1 MDASDGAVASPRN
14 AAATLW
20 LRTTTGRSSRSRAA
34 LSLRNLRTKCLVL
47 PPDRLASRGE
57 SELERFGLS
66 RRENISHDCP
76 SMTIDFRSVPLFNDL
91 SDEQLQLFLKAM
103 QRRRLQAGH
112 VLFERG
118 SVPDCFFLLI
128 EGAVS
133 VRDEDGERFLVH
145 AVTPVGELSV
155 FTNEE
160 RRLAAVVTEPSEV
173 MFLPRPELQQLLET
187 NGELAFGLMRGLL
200 RLAGRKIG
208 RDRRRLREMRE
219 NIVTTQKAMKRM
231 QEFLLEG
238 EDNPLHAAL
247 FEELDANVEQNK
259 RWHYLVEPS
268 RLVRTQIRVDSNV
281 LLRVLALSNEWL
293 HVEPNPS
300 VEFTQGKDWSG
311 VLLLED
317 REMAISG
324 TVEKVTA
331 SEIII
336 FLDELI
342 PDYERQLADHL
353 ARAQM
358 LDVVL

>member
-1 MDASDGAVASPRN
+1 MSLGALNGGIPYLCTRHAPELKDVPSGLLTALPDRGIGWRPALSHDL
-14 AAATLW
+14 AAAPQKL
-20 LRTTTGRSSRSRAA
+20 
-34 LSLRNLRTKCLVL
+34 
-47 PPDRLASRGE
+47 
-57 SELERFGLS
+57 
-66 RRENISHDCP
+66 SHDWP
-76 SMTIDFRSVPLFNDL
+76 SMTNDFRSVPLFNDL
-91 SDEQLQLFLKAM
+91 SDEQLEKFLSKT
-103 QRRRLQAGH
+103 QRRRLQPGH
-112 VLFERG
+112 ILFEKG
-118 SVPDCFFLLI
+118 SVPDCWFLLT

-160 RRLAAVVTEPSEV
+160 RRLTAVVTEPSEV
-173 MFLPRPELQQLLET
+173 MFLARPELQKLLESD
-187 NGELAFGLMRGLL
+187 GQLAFGLMRGLL

-208 RDRRRLREMRE
+208 RDQRRLREMRA

-247 FEELDANVEQNK
+247 FEELDALVEQNK

-268 RLVRTQIRVDSNV
+268 RLVSTQVRVDSK
-281 LLRVLALSNEWL
+281 LELRVIALSNEWL
-293 HVEPNPS
+293 HLQPAPG
-300 VEFTQGKDWSG
+300 VEFVQGKDWSG
-311 VLLLED
+311 VLLLEN
-317 REMAISG
+317 RELPVSG
-324 TVEKVTA
+324 TVEKVA
-331 SEIII
+331 DSEVVI

-342 PDYERQLADHL
+342 PEYAQQLSDHL

>member
-1 MDASDGAVASPRN
+1 V
-14 AAATLW
+14 
-20 LRTTTGRSSRSRAA
+20 
-34 LSLRNLRTKCLVL
+34 
-47 PPDRLASRGE
+47 
-57 SELERFGLS
+57 
-66 RRENISHDCP
+66 SHDCP
-76 SMTIDFRSVPLFNDL
+76 SMNIDFRSVPLFNDL
-91 SDEQLQLFLKAM
+91 SDEQVELFLKAM
-103 QRRRLQAGH
+103 QRRRLPAGH
-112 VLFERG
+112 VLFEQG
-118 SVPDCFFLLI
+118 SVPDCFFLLV

-133 VRDEDGERFLVH
+133 VRDEDGERFLVR

-173 MFLPRPELQQLLET
+173 MFLPRAELQQLLQT

-208 RDRRRLREMRE
+208 RDRRRLREMRA

-247 FEELDANVEQNK
+247 FEELDALVEQNK

-268 RLVRTQIRVDSNV
+268 RLVRTQVRVDSNV
-281 LLRVLALSNEWL
+281 LLRVIALSNEWL
-293 HVEPNPS
+293 HLEANPAC
-300 VEFTQGKDWSG
+300 EFVPGKDWSG
-311 VLLLED
+311 VLLLEE
-317 REMAISG
+317 RELPVSG
-324 TVEKVTA
+324 TVDSVTA
-331 SEIII
+331 TEVVI

-342 PDYERQLADHL
+342 PEYEQDLSVHL
-353 ARAQM
+353 SRAQM

>member
-1 MDASDGAVASPRN
+1 
-14 AAATLW
+14 
-20 LRTTTGRSSRSRAA
+20 
-34 LSLRNLRTKCLVL
+34 
-47 PPDRLASRGE
+47 
-57 SELERFGLS
+57 
-66 RRENISHDCP
+66 
-76 SMTIDFRSVPLFNDL
+76 MTQDLRSVPLFNDL
-91 SDEQLQLFLKAM
+91 SDEQLELFLSAA
-103 QRRRLQAGH
+103 QTRRLPPGH
-112 VLFERG
+112 VLFEQG
-118 SVPDCFFLLI
+118 SVPDCWFLLT

-133 VRDEDGERFLVH
+133 VRDEDGERFLVR

-173 MFLPRPELQQLLET
+173 MFLSRPDLQQLLESR
-187 NGELAFGLMRGLL
+187 GELGFGLMRGLL

-208 RDRRRLREMRE
+208 RDQRRLREMRA

-247 FEELDANVEQNK
+247 FEELDALVEQNK

-281 LLRVLALSNEWL
+281 ELRVLALSNEWL
-293 HVEPNPS
+293 HVEPSPA
-300 VEFTQGKDWSG
+300 VEFTVGKDWSG

-317 REMAISG
+317 RELPISG
-324 TVEKVTA
+324 SVEKVTA
-331 SEIII
+331 TEVAI

-342 PDYERQLADHL
+342 PEYEKQLADHL

>member
-1 MDASDGAVASPRN
+1 MITDY
-14 AAATLW
+14 
-20 LRTTTGRSSRSRAA
+20 RS
-34 LSLRNLRTKCLVL
+34 
-47 PPDRLASRGE
+47 
-57 SELERFGLS
+57 
-66 RRENISHDCP
+66 I
-76 SMTIDFRSVPLFNDL
+76 PLFNDL
-91 SDEQLQLFLKAM
+91 NDEQLELFLRAT
-103 QRRRLQAGH
+103 QRRRLPAGH
-112 VLFERG
+112 VLFEQG
-118 SVPDCFFLLI
+118 SVPDCWFLLT

-133 VRDEDGERFLVH
+133 VRDEDGERFLVR

-160 RRLAAVVTEPSEV
+160 RRLSAVVTEPSEV
-173 MFLPRPELQQLLET
+173 MFLPRPDLQKLLET
-187 NGELAFGLMRGLL
+187 HGEVAFGLMRGLL
-200 RLAGRKIG
+200 RLTGRKIG
-208 RDRRRLREMRE
+208 RDQRRLREMRE
-219 NIVTTQKAMKRM
+219 NIITTQKAMKRM

-247 FEELDANVEQNK
+247 FEELDALVEQNK

-268 RLVRTQIRVDSNV
+268 RLVSTQVRVDSNV

-293 HVEPNPS
+293 HIESNPA
-300 VEFTQGKDWSG
+300 VEFTVGKDWSA

-317 REMAISG
+317 REVPISG

-331 SEIII
+331 NGVVV

-342 PDYERQLADHL
+342 PEYENQLAGHL

>member
-1 MDASDGAVASPRN
+1 MGSEGGVVP
-14 AAATLW
+14 
-20 LRTTTGRSSRSRAA
+20 
-34 LSLRNLRTKCLVL
+34 
-47 PPDRLASRGE
+47 PPDRTPGLRRLEDLTVPIRKAESRLAE
-57 SELERFGLS
+57 
-66 RRENISHDCP
+66 
-76 SMTIDFRSVPLFNDL
+76 MTTDFRSVPLFNDL
-91 SDEQLQLFLKAM
+91 SDEQLEKFLKAT
-103 QRRRLQAGH
+103 QRRRLKPGH
-112 VLFERG
+112 ILFEKG
-118 SVPDCFFLLI
+118 SVPDCWFLLI

-160 RRLAAVVTEPSEV
+160 RRLTAVVTEPSEV
-173 MFLPRPELQQLLET
+173 MFLPRDELQKLLESD
-187 NGELAFGLMRGLL
+187 GPLAFGLMRGLL

-208 RDRRRLREMRE
+208 RDQRRLREMRA

-247 FEELDANVEQNK
+247 FEELDALVEQNK

-268 RLVRTQIRVDSNV
+268 RLVRTQVRVDGN
-281 LLRVLALSNEWL
+281 LELRVLALSNEWL
-293 HVEPNPS
+293 HLEPNRA
-300 VEFTQGKDWSG
+300 VEFIQGKDWSG
-311 VLLLED
+311 VLLLEE
-317 REMAISG
+317 REIPVSG
-324 TVEKVTA
+324 NVEKVT
-331 SEIII
+331 ENEVVI

-342 PDYERQLADHL
+342 PEYTQQLASHL

>member
-1 MDASDGAVASPRN
+1 
-14 AAATLW
+14 
-20 LRTTTGRSSRSRAA
+20 
-34 LSLRNLRTKCLVL
+34 
-47 PPDRLASRGE
+47 
-57 SELERFGLS
+57 
-66 RRENISHDCP
+66 
-76 SMTIDFRSVPLFNDL
+76 MTNDFRSVPLFNDL
-91 SDEQLQLFLKAM
+91 SDEQLEKFLSKT
-103 QRRRLQAGH
+103 QRRRLQPGH
-112 VLFERG
+112 ILFEKG
-118 SVPDCFFLLI
+118 SVPDCWFLLT

-160 RRLAAVVTEPSEV
+160 RRLTAVVTEPSEV
-173 MFLPRPELQQLLET
+173 MFLARPELQKLLESD
-187 NGELAFGLMRGLL
+187 GQLAFGLMRGLL

-208 RDRRRLREMRE
+208 RDQRRLREMRA

-247 FEELDANVEQNK
+247 FEELDALVEQNK

-268 RLVRTQIRVDSNV
+268 RLVSTQVRVDSK
-281 LLRVLALSNEWL
+281 LELRVIALSNEWL
-293 HVEPNPS
+293 HLQPAPG
-300 VEFTQGKDWSG
+300 VEFVQGKDWSG
-311 VLLLED
+311 VLLLEN
-317 REMAISG
+317 RELPVSG
-324 TVEKVTA
+324 TVEKVTD
-331 SEIII
+331 SEVVI

-342 PDYERQLADHL
+342 PEYAQQLSGHL

>member
-1 MDASDGAVASPRN
+1 M
-14 AAATLW
+14 
-20 LRTTTGRSSRSRAA
+20 TT
-34 LSLRNLRTKCLVL
+34 
-47 PPDRLASRGE
+47 
-57 SELERFGLS
+57 
-66 RRENISHDCP
+66 
-76 SMTIDFRSVPLFNDL
+76 DFRSVPLFNDL
-91 SDEQLQLFLKAM
+91 SDEQLELFLAAT
-103 QRRRLQAGH
+103 QRRRLPPGH
-112 VLFERG
+112 VLFEKG
-118 SVPDCFFLLI
+118 SIPDCWFLLI

-133 VRDEDGERFLVH
+133 VRDEDGERFLVR

-160 RRLAAVVTEPSEV
+160 RRLTAVVTEPSEV
-173 MFLPRPELQQLLET
+173 MFLPRSELKTLLERH
-187 NGELAFGLMRGLL
+187 GELAFGLMRGLL

-208 RDRRRLREMRE
+208 RDQRRLREMRE

-247 FEELDANVEQNK
+247 FEELDALVEQNK

-268 RLVRTQIRVDSNV
+268 RLVRTQVRVDSS
-281 LLRVLALSNEWL
+281 LELRVLALSNEWL
-293 HVEPNPS
+293 HLEPRPGC
-300 VEFTQGKDWSG
+300 EFAVGKDWSG

-317 REMAISG
+317 REFPVSG
-324 TVEKVTA
+324 TVESVTEA
-331 SEIII
+331 LVVI

-342 PDYERQLADHL
+342 PEYESQLSDHL